1 MSDTQQ
7 QPEFEDTTPSREIG
21 VDPEKHH
28 LYKDLETDPKSP
40 FYEEELVD
48 IWLFSVG
55 YGREHGERK
64 PLPGNKKWMVR
75 MTSLDDD
82 SEWII
87 KSIAIEETGTTDVLQ
102 DGKQIF
108 TIAQEYANSGIELLH
123 DEVTNS
129 DSDSISELT
138 VDIVRGHRS
147 KKE

>member
-7 QPEFEDTTPSREIG
+7 QQEFEKTDPSREIG
-21 VDPEKHH
+21 VDPEKHP
-28 LYKDLETDPKSP
+28 LYKELENNPNSP

-48 IWLFSVG
+48 IWLFTVG
-55 YGREHGERK
+55 YGRQHSERE
-64 PLPGNKKWMVR
+64 PLPGNKKWMLR

-82 SEWII
+82 EEWIV

-108 TIAQEYANSGIELLH
+108 TIAQEYANSGIELVH
-123 DEVTNS
+123 EEVTDT

-138 VDIVRGHRS
+138 SDVVRTHRS
-147 KKE
+147 QNE